1 MWKPEGLITGIGSI
15 PFLEPEPAIE
25 MIMQTLPRAP
35 HWPQLPK
42 RGDMEGFVLQFLS
55 PLIECGIL
63 ARDGEKVYFATE
75 DEGWADGL
83 ARFYALYLAVEEGDE
98 AALDSFTI
106 PEEAAVGFWAFLR
119 RLEGADP
126 PPYVKG
132 QVVGPLTVGFRLTD
146 AKGRPAYYD
155 EQIRDV
161 IVKNLALHAR
171 WQAGKL
177 GGYARQALVF
187 IDEPGASI
195 YGQSTYI
202 TVTREMIAEDL
213 KTIVKAI
220 KAAGAKAGIHSC
232 AAVDWGI
239 LYDAGPDIVSF
250 DAYEYFSSL
259 IPFRSETA
267 EFIGRGGV
275 LAWGIVPTSDKAYG
289 ETGES
294 LAVRLSGYWNKAA
307 GWGID
312 PALIKSL
319 AIVTPACGTG
329 SLDEALARR
338 VYGLLGDLGGLLQGG
353 R

>member
-1 MWKPEGLITGIGSI
+1 VWKPEGLITGIGST

-25 MIMQTLPRAP
+25 MVMQTLSLAP

-55 PLIECGIL
+55 PLVDCGIL
-63 ARDGEKVYFATE
+63 VRDGEKMYFATE
-75 DEGWADGL
+75 DGDWANRL
-83 ARFYALYLAVEEGDE
+83 AQFYSLYLAVEEGDE
-98 AALDSFTI
+98 GALDSFAI

-119 RLEGADP
+119 RLENAGPLA
-126 PPYVKG
+126 YVKG

-177 GGYARQALVF
+177 GKYARQALVF
-187 IDEPGASI
+187 VDEPGVSI

-202 TVTREMIAEDL
+202 TVTREMIVEDL
-213 KTIVKAI
+213 NAVVDGI

-239 LYDAGPDIVSF
+239 LYDAGTDIVSF

-259 IPFRSETA
+259 IPFRNETA
-267 EFIGRGGV
+267 EFLGRGGV
-275 LAWGIVPTSDKAYG
+275 LAWGIIPTSDKAYG

-294 LAVRLSGYWNKAA
+294 LAARLHGYWNEVA

-312 PALIKSL
+312 PAVVRSL
-319 AIVTPACGTG
+319 SIITPACGTG

-338 VYGLLGDLGGLLQGG
+338 IYGLLGDLGGLLRGG